1 MTNIIL
7 QANLKESTILYE
19 GKVVTLDEEKKS
31 LLCQQLGSFWHNDK
45 DYILLFE
52 YYDDGKYN
60 CERKK
65 QIYDYR
71 YREFSEKNYMF
82 TEATLE
88 QAKSAYD
95 IFASFYEQARVL
107 DLQKAKEEV
116 QKKINEFTSILQI
129 NLRLLRQRMLSM
141 TDWIFIDDGSVRD
154 PEKQDLYRKY
164 RQYLRDIPE
173 TNPEFESDPLNAKFP
188 IMPEQYL
195 ENYPNKEVEYLSTPD
210 QFTQYYFETIKRK
223 LLRFQQWLSL
233 PSTRIDWSVDGSEIE
248 LEDFKRIQEKI
259 KKALDAVDTELIV
272 PPLQFVPPVNTASE
286 AYIDRLVQNA
296 EDYIENTGS

>member
-1 MTNIIL
+1 MANILL
-7 QANLKESTILYE
+7 QANLKESTILYQ
-19 GKVVTLDEEKKS
+19 GKVVTLDEEKRL
-31 LLCQQLGSFWHNDK
+31 LLCEQLGSFWHNDS

-52 YYDDGKYN
+52 YYEDGHYN

-65 QIYDYR
+65 KIYDYR

-88 QAKSAYD
+88 QAASVYE
-95 IFASFYEQARVL
+95 IFASFYEQARIL

-116 QKKINEFTSILQI
+116 QKKINEFTNILQV
-129 NLRLLRQRMLSM
+129 NLRLLRQRMLYM

-154 PEKQDLYRKY
+154 SEKQDLYRKY
-164 RQYLRDIPE
+164 RQYLRDLPVID
-173 TNPEFESDPLNAKFP
+173 PEFESDPLNAKFP
-188 IMPEQYL
+188 IIPEDYIDR
-195 ENYPNKEVEYLSTPD
+195 YPNKEVEYLSTPD

-223 LLRFQQWLSL
+223 LLRFQEWLSL

-248 LEDFKRIQEKI
+248 LEDFERLRTKI

-272 PPLQFVPPVNTASE
+272 PPLQFVPPINTNSE
-286 AYIDRLVQNA
+286 SYIDRMVQNA
-296 EDYIENTGS
+296 EDYLENTGS